1 MENADGLVLVD
12 QHAAHE
18 RILFED
24 LQRRMEEQGVP
35 AQKLLLPDR
44 KSTRLN
50 SSHSQISY
58 AAFCL
63 KKEITPSPRVVSSA
77 ISASA
82 ACRFFASLESHAY
95 TSTLVSRKHLPFM
108 QFVAIRPRLAAIG
121 RLTS

>member
-63 KKEITPSPRVVSSA
+63 KKQIPSPDYSRLAHGLDRLPCHACIDLVITTTQQHVRAHSDGRRHLPCRLFLPSPRVVRH
-77 ISASA
+77 
-82 ACRFFASLESHAY
+82 C
-95 TSTLVSRKHLPFM
+95 T
-108 QFVAIRPRLAAIG
+108 
-121 RLTS
+121 